1 MSVDV
6 RVVAATN
13 RNLEE
18 EVTAGRFRKDLY
30 YRLRVLEI
38 TVPPLRERVGD
49 VDILADHF
57 LTRFSEE
64 TGRRYKEFSA
74 EAKALLNAYRWPGNV
89 RELKNIVERAV
100 LMGNPPT
107 VQKAD
112 LLFSALEEV
121 ELGGQRAEKAPIPVI
136 SEPQEPSFAPI
147 SLKEME
153 KRLIQQ
159 TLELYSWNKSKTAK
173 SLGIERT
180 TLDRKIAA
188 YEITRN

>member
-1 MSVDV
+1 
-6 RVVAATN
+6 
-13 RNLEE
+13 
-18 EVTAGRFRKDLY
+18 
-30 YRLRVLEI
+30 
-38 TVPPLRERVGD
+38 
-49 VDILADHF
+49 
-57 LTRFSEE
+57 
-64 TGRRYKEFSA
+64 
-74 EAKALLNAYRWPGNV
+74 
-89 RELKNIVERAV
+89 
-100 LMGNPPT
+100 MGNPPT